1 MQLKILAEAYWYP
14 GITGH
19 LCHLER
25 CSPVSQHFRVGNPP
39 SIEEGDLVE
48 HVLEREESLG
58 RRLFQILLSLDLVD
72 HCLRTR
78 GIYLRV
84 SLVDWDPADES
95 LCHP

>member
-1 MQLKILAEAYWYP
+1 MQLKILAEAYWCP
-14 GITGH
+14 GITGR
-19 LCHLER
+19 LCHPER
-25 CSPVSQHFRVGNPP
+25 CSQVSQHFREGNPP

-58 RRLFQILLSLDLVD
+58 RRFVQSLLGLDLVD

-84 SLVDWDPADES
+84 SLVDWDPADEN